1 MHAGCLLPSRITRDQ
16 VSLPLLWCETR
27 PLFPHLFLWLSRA
40 CLGKTIVCIYI
51 YVCSSKRAFLAGDDT
66 LIVSS
71 LLMGMLGSFLLI
83 DSSPGENENEKNA
96 ICTVSALLFILK
108 VITLPRQARDKH
120 RKSGETS
127 AFFSSAGDPEA
138 TLLPLPRFIAGFALI
153 TIAFP
158 FGRTSVMGCFSKV
171 LGPTPQG
178 AWVGVLLAVGAV
190 PRIIGPWWSLFALGK

>member
-1 MHAGCLLPSRITRDQ
+1 MQGVCSLLA
-16 VSLPLLWCETR
+16 SLAIKY
-27 PLFPHLFLWLSRA
+27 LSRCFGA
-40 CLGKTIVCIYI
+40 KHAPFSLIFSYGCPEPVLAKRSFVYIYI